1 VRAKAKFIKAR
12 LGTVFPISNAQ
23 RDFGIMSAT
32 SLFLASLISLA
43 AAGPA
48 AFQTFVVQESLTSAP
63 QGFTKVGLA
72 ADSTPIN
79 LRIALASSDIP
90 GLEKTLLDVSTP
102 SSSNYGN
109 HLSKA
114 EVSNLVMALNI
125 LIIHFPGQCLPC
137 ADR

>member
-1 VRAKAKFIKAR
+1 
-12 LGTVFPISNAQ
+12 
-23 RDFGIMSAT
+23 MSAT
-32 SLFLASLISLA
+32 SLFLASILSLA

-48 AFQTFVVQESLTSAP
+48 AFQTFIVQESLASAP
-63 QGFTKVGLA
+63 QGFAKVGLA
-72 ADSTPIN
+72 ADTTTIN

-114 EVSNLVMALNI
+114 EVSNLVMVLNI
-125 LIIHFPGQCLPC
+125 LIRFIRFPGQCFPC
-137 ADR
+137 ADC